1 LPEKPGFF
9 EIDLLRDHENV
20 ITTGLFTLFKFSLFQ
35 GADLMTR
42 TFKSRGLGQRQ
53 LVIMAGLLP
62 FLCGGYLLAN
72 EDSSVHA
79 GKELFQ
85 REWVH
90 EAPMI
95 PDRGE
100 MSRDEY
106 EALLKTLPGDGLG
119 PMFNATS
126 CESCHVGGGAAGV
139 DHNVTLLTLDP
150 RNKFD
155 AFDSKQKARQAL
167 LDLYPGVLAPGGAL
181 LLDVVVHEKS
191 SRFFYDGIREGIGK
205 QVYGGVSDQWFK
217 SSQRTIEA
225 VAENPVLAGRVGQL
239 DFYLSQRNSPPLYGL
254 GLIDRIDRSRLTLI
268 ARTQARRTN
277 GAVTG
282 RLGAGKF
289 GWRAQTPTLDGFVR
303 GACAGELGL
312 QVGATPQS
320 PDLADASYVSLGVDM
335 DQQQVSALTSYVR
348 SLPHPQQE
356 TRLPEQAVLARK
368 GKELF
373 KKIGCNDCHV
383 EHISP
388 ARGIFSD
395 LLLHDMGALL
405 QAPSPA
411 PAGSSVR
418 LTSRIRTPNFPPDRL
433 PLGSRAPIA
442 SYYGST
448 SPPTPYPLPRP
459 LNPQFPRG
467 KLPSEKVMSITPATW
482 DSLQREWR
490 TPPLWGVADSAP
502 YLHDGRASTLDAAI
516 RWHGGEAS
524 QAATNYRTL
533 TREDR
538 KKVIAFLASLRAPA
552 KASRQQ
558 VDQTVE
564 PVFASVRTSGAAS
577 DAQQQQELVETLSVF
592 DPGL

>member
-1 LPEKPGFF
+1 
-9 EIDLLRDHENV
+9 
-20 ITTGLFTLFKFSLFQ
+20 
-35 GADLMTR
+35 MTR

-53 LVIMAGLLP
+53 LVIMTGLLP
-62 FLCGGYLLAN
+62 FLCGGYVFAK
-72 EDSSVHA
+72 EDDPVHA
-79 GKELFQ
+79 GKELFERQ
-85 REWVH
+85 WVH
-90 EAPMI
+90 EEPVI
-95 PDRGE
+95 PDRGDL
-100 MSRDEY
+100 SRDEY

-139 DHNVTLLTLDP
+139 DRNVTLLTLDP
-150 RNKFD
+150 RNKFE
-155 AFDSKQKARQAL
+155 AAGSTQQARQAL

-191 SRFFYDGIREGIGK
+191 SRPFYDGIREGISK
-205 QVYGGVSDQWFK
+205 HVYGGVSDQWFK

-225 VAENPVLAGRVGQL
+225 IAENPVLAGRVGEL

-254 GLIDRIDRSRLTLI
+254 GLIDRIDVSRLTLI

-312 QVGATPQS
+312 QVDATPQS
-320 PDLADASYVSLGVDM
+320 PDLADASYVSLGIDM
-335 DQQQVSALTSYVR
+335 NEQQVSTLTSFVR

-356 TRLPEQAVLARK
+356 TRLPEQAVLSRE

-373 KKIGCNDCHV
+373 KKIGCNSCHV

-395 LLLHDMGALL
+395 LLLHDMGDLL

-418 LTSRIRTPNFPPDRL
+418 LTSRIRTPSFPPDQL
-433 PLGSRAPIA
+433 PLGSRGSIA
-442 SYYGST
+442 SYYSST

-459 LNPQFPRG
+459 LEPRFPRG
-467 KLPSEKVMSITPATW
+467 KLPSEHVMSMTPATW

-524 QAATNYRTL
+524 QSATDYRTL
-533 TREDR
+533 TRQDR
-538 KKVIAFLASLRAPA
+538 KNVIAFLASLRAPS
-552 KASRQQ
+552 KANRQQ
-558 VDQTVE
+558 VDRSGKPTL
-564 PVFASVRTSGAAS
+564 ASIRTTNAEQNPKTIEAF
-577 DAQQQQELVETLSVF
+577 SVF
-592 DPGL
+592 DPEY